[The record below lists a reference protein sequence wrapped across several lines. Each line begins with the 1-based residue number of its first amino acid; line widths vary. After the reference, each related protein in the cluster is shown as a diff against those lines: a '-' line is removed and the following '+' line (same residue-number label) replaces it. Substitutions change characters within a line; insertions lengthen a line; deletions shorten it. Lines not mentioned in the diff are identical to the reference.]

1 MFIVCSQIASWGYT
15 QRAWWWQKSGMR
27 TLQHIHTV
35 TLWDFR
41 PSHYQ
46 VQYCWSICTHNTP
59 PEWKSELSHDLRSLP
74 KITNPLCCLWLTTRW
89 DSPIWRRHWR
99 DLLIIHHYCN
109 PLSLSCCF
117 RRKRMSHAIH
127 CLVIHV
133 INRSSMAS
141 LAFFLCPRSLCNLI
155 LILFLI
161 IGFDK
166 VYESTSQWTDLW
178 SWKSLK
184 STQFCSLWWELNNTW
199 FWRVQFA
206 HSAVFGIWLLV
217 TSTQK
222 KWSLWESMASSH
234 LGREHTW
241 KTDLT
246 LQTNFSCPGSS
257 LSSLVTQWLTLN
269 NSDGTICDIF
279 VADISYQCGYRKDH
293 QSFQT
298 LFSDWCTKWK
308 FLQGHGGDIQHLIE
322 QGYKHD
328 SNGSRSFLQ
337 KTY

>member
-1 MFIVCSQIASWGYT
+1 MFFFHWFLWEVWTLIGVPLVPVSVREMLVLIRGCSIVHCLLSDSELGLHT
-15 QRAWWWQKSGMR
+15 ERAWWWQKSGTR

-59 PEWKSELSHDLRSLP
+59 PEWKPELSHDLRSLP

-166 VYESTSQWTDLW
+166 VYESTFQWTDL
-178 SWKSLK
+178 KLK
-184 STQFCSLWWELNNTW
+184 IIEINPILPT
-199 FWRVQFA
+199 
-206 HSAVFGIWLLV
+206 LV
-217 TSTQK
+217 RDK
-222 KWSLWESMASSH
+222 
-234 LGREHTW
+234 
-241 KTDLT
+241 
-246 LQTNFSCPGSS
+246 
-257 LSSLVTQWLTLN
+257 
-269 NSDGTICDIF
+269 
-279 VADISYQCGYRKDH
+279 
-293 QSFQT
+293 
-298 LFSDWCTKWK
+298 
-308 FLQGHGGDIQHLIE
+308 QHLILAHAICPFSSLWNLTPRDFHPE
-322 QGYKHD
+322 EVVTLREHGIQPSWKGTHLENRFD
-328 SNGSRSFLQ
+328 ASN
-337 KTY
+337 